1 MTMTPTQ
8 QLKEN
13 AKIQKEIHIE
23 VEKRKSRYIALETA
37 QYLKPSA
44 IVNSLSQQIPSQPK
58 YDVIVEAEKIYK
70 WLIQD
75 LK

>member
-1 MTMTPTQ
+1 MTPTQ

-23 VEKRKSRYIALETA
+23 AEKRKSRYIALETA
-37 QYLKPSA
+37 QYLKPSG